1 MKVLTVVIGDAAV
14 RRQVVDATVALVER
28 EVEAK
33 GGISG
38 FAIKQGFKAVRG
50 LKNGRMIHDVVD
62 GLLPEFAGAIA
73 PLHAE
78 YAAAPTA
85 SGFGGFLS
93 SRGDRA
99 ANALLSITDAR
110 ARKTDNAVLRKTYEA
125 LRSTGEKHVKEAL
138 PGVGQLVDR
147 FTKS

>member
-1 MKVLTVVIGDAAV
+1 MKALSEVIGDPTV

-28 EVEAK
+28 EVESK

-50 LKNGRMIHDVVD
+50 LKNGRIIHDVVD
-62 GLLPEFAGAIA
+62 GLLPEFAGAIG

-78 YAAAPTA
+78 YASAPSPAGFA
-85 SGFGGFLS
+85 SFLS
-93 SRGDRA
+93 ARGDRA
-99 ANALLSITDAR
+99 AAALLAITDAR
-110 ARKTDNAVLRKTYEA
+110 ARKTDNAVLRKTYDA
-125 LRSTGEKHVKEAL
+125 LRSTGEKHVKDAL
-138 PGVGQLVDR
+138 PGVGQLVER

>member
-1 MKVLTVVIGDAAV
+1 MRTLTEVIGEEAA
-14 RRQVVDATVALVER
+14 RRQVVEATVALVER
-28 EVEAK
+28 EVESK

-62 GLLPEFAGAIA
+62 ALLPEFAGAIA

-78 YAAAPTA
+78 YASAPSAA
-85 SGFGGFLS
+85 GFGAFLS
-93 SRGDRA
+93 SKGDRA
-99 ANALLSITDAR
+99 ASALLAITDAR
-110 ARKTDNAVLRKTYEA
+110 ARKTEHAVLRKTYEA
-125 LRSTGEKHVKEAL
+125 LRATGEKHVKEAL

>member
-1 MKVLTVVIGDAAV
+1 MKVLTEVIGDAAV
-14 RRQVVDATVALVER
+14 RRQIVDAAVGLVER
-28 EVEAK
+28 EVESK

-85 SGFGGFLS
+85 AGFGSYLS

-99 ANALLSITDAR
+99 ANALLAITDAR
-110 ARKTDNAVLRKTYEA
+110 ARKTEHTVLRKTYEA